1 MQFSLTL
8 VLPSLSSVTEE
19 VSVLVS
25 QQADLLRSLSSVV
38 DKYLDQCGRRWV
50 EMGTLFSMMKI

>member
-8 VLPSLSSVTEE
+8 VLPSLSSVTE